1 MKTDEHAP
9 LLPAKVARGTGPS
22 AVGGE
27 GSVYL
32 LPLPWLHSPLV
43 QQRLHVVILVVVLH
57 STGNHPGL
65 GPVPGVGPLPCPFG
79 MDFKKLE

>member
-1 MKTDEHAP
+1 MKTDEHVP

-22 AVGGE
+22 VVGGE

-32 LPLPWLHSPLV
+32 LLLPWLRSPLV
-43 QQRLHVVILVVVLH
+43 QQRLHVVIIVVVPY

-65 GPVPGVGPLPCPFG
+65 GPVPEGG
-79 MDFKKLE
+79 